1 MPVPGAIFELGP
13 DIFSDQRMLA
23 LARELAMDI
32 HPVEEILERQ
42 DIKREDFEVILKNS
56 RFQRLLEDATI
67 AWDGT
72 QNTGER
78 IKVKS
83 LTLLEDWLT
92 SVYEML
98 HQDKYSLRDKVELA
112 RLIGRFAGMGE
123 KGPLEVGSGERINI
137 VINMGADVP
146 PVNVNALTIEH
157 EPAVP

>member
-1 MPVPGAIFELGP
+1 MPIPNTIIELGP
-13 DIFSDQRMLA
+13 DVFSDQRMLV

-32 HPVEEILERQ
+32 HPVEEIIARQ
-42 DIKREDFEVILKNS
+42 DISQEEFNTILKNT

-137 VINMGADVP
+137 QINMGADTP
-146 PVNVNALTIEH
+146 PVKAGVVIEH
-157 EPAVP
+157 QSMDPV